1 MDLTCPNVFHATYTV
16 NSRSGLEVQCKLCI
30 IQHLIQQTAH
40 VTMNKSFLILWCSYM
55 FWLLQVSTQQSV
67 VHYHKHNRQHRN
79 MTPLQKG
86 DSSDIMFVCK

>member
-40 VTMNKSFLILWCSYM
+40 VTMNKSFLIL
-55 FWLLQVSTQQSV
+55 
-67 VHYHKHNRQHRN
+67 
-79 MTPLQKG
+79 
-86 DSSDIMFVCK
+86 